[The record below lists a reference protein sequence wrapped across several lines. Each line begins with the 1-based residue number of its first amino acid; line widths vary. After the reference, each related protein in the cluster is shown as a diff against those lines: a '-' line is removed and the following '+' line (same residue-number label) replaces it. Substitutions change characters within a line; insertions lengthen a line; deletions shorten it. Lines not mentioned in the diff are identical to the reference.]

1 MKLYY
6 TPGACPLS
14 VHIALCELGLPY
26 TLAKVDLK
34 TKKLEDESDYTAIN
48 PKGYV
53 PALQLDNGE
62 LLTEVPAI
70 LTWLADQKPEAGLL
84 PAAGSLE
91 RARVVEWLSFTGTEL
106 HKSSS
111 PLFRPDASAD
121 WKAAGRANL
130 ERRYGYAND
139 ILRNRDYL
147 TGDQFTVADCYF
159 FVVLSWTPK
168 LGVDIGG
175 WPAIQAYQA
184 RVAARP
190 AVQKAMRE
198 QGLIS

>member
-14 VHIALCELGLPY
+14 VHITLCELGMPY
-26 TLAKVDLK
+26 TLVKVDLK
-34 TKKLEDESDYTAIN
+34 TKQLEDGSDYMAIN

-70 LTWLADQKPEAGLL
+70 LTWLAEQKPEAGLL
-84 PAAGSLE
+84 PPEASLE
-91 RARVVEWLSFTGTEL
+91 RARVVEWLTFTGTEL

-111 PLFRPDASAD
+111 PMFRPDASAD

-139 ILRNRDYL
+139 VLRDRDFL

-159 FVVLSWTPK
+159 FVVLSWTGK
-168 LGVDIGG
+168 FGLDTSA
-175 WPAIQAYQA
+175 WPALQAYQA
-184 RVAARP
+184 RVTARP
-190 AVQKAMRE
+190 AVQKALRE
-198 QGLIS
+198 EGLIN